1 MIKKIYIAGK
11 VSGLPLISLIFKFGT
26 HQQLIMQQGHQ
37 PIVPLDLC
45 DREDTWEQAMRK
57 CIADLVTCD
66 EVHMLHDWQDSPGAT
81 LEHELAG
88 KLGITIH
95 YINNPQ
101 NKTHAKTTN

>member
-11 VSGLPLISLIFKFGT
+11 VSGLPVAQTSMKFGK
-26 HQQLIMQQGHQ
+26 HQQLLMQQGHT
-37 PIVPLDLC
+37 PIVPLDIC
-45 DREDTWEQAMRK
+45 TKKDTWHQAMRK
-57 CIADLVTCD
+57 CIAALVTCD
-66 EVHMLHDWQDSPGAT
+66 EIHMLHDWQDSPGAT

-95 YINNPQ
+95 YINNSK